1 MTPAHCPHPPT
12 HPLPVSSAHPPPF
25 PRTSELVLNS
35 VNVAVLGALF
45 NFGASP
51 RPSGLGVKEFS
62 GRKTLA
68 LCPSTPNC
76 ISTAEEANDMGHY
89 VPQWSTGKKST
100 ADAMADLVEA
110 VNTLTPDGFTPK
122 IITQTSDYL
131 YAEYESPTFGFID
144 DVEFLI
150 QPACHQ
156 GGGVAG
162 VQAGWRARPP
172 PAPPAP
178 LTAPPNPFCPFRTA
192 RSSTGPPPASVNP
205 TATSTAS
212 ASRRCASSSS
222 RRGGA
227 RSASSET
234 GGCVGRAA
242 PGAVVGVGRCAR
254 GHPPAL

>member
-1 MTPAHCPHPPT
+1 M
-12 HPLPVSSAHPPPF
+12 
-25 PRTSELVLNS
+25 LNS

-51 RPSGLGVKEFS
+51 RPSGLGVKEFA

-110 VNTLTPDGFTPK
+110 VTTLTPDGFTPK

-150 QPACHQ
+150 QPAGHQ
-156 GGGVAG
+156 GEGGQG
-162 VQAGWRARPP
+162 YR
-172 PAPPAP
+172 
-178 LTAPPNPFCPFRTA
+178 
-192 RSSTGPPPASVNP
+192 GP
-205 TATSTAS
+205 
-212 ASRRCASSSS
+212 
-222 RRGGA
+222 GGA
-227 RSASSET
+227 H
-234 GGCVGRAA
+234 GRRR
-242 PGAVVGVGRCAR
+242 PL
-254 GHPPAL
+254 PPR